1 MSGNKNTM
9 DISKFRQKFIEEAN
23 DLLRKLDADLLALE
37 KEPLDPKKIDQVFR
51 VMHSLKGSSGMFG
64 FDMITE
70 ITHALENLY
79 DEIRA
84 GKLQLTQQIIDLT
97 FAVGDHIR
105 NLLLDYDCN
114 DATNSR
120 HHTQINANIDFVIR
134 HLGVKT
140 DIANRLAKPKTNN
153 DGVSTFHISFKPDET
168 IIKRCINLSI
178 TFHDLFM
185 LGAYRIHPPSG
196 VNGSDYWSIFL
207 VTSKSYDEIEDA
219 LLFVMDYC
227 LISKV
232 ADFDIFNEEVLKSRD
247 QELVEAEAR
256 LNGDVL
262 VEYEGFNQ
270 MGAMSNAVQLPTIS
284 VFNPETSNRKIQV
297 DASKLDNLMYLVSEL
312 VTARSELLLS
322 IEETYSLR
330 TIEAA
335 ERIDKLSKLFS
346 DNALNIRLVSLEE
359 MASRFQRLV
368 RDLSK
373 SLGKKI
379 EFVTEGADTELDKN
393 IIDAIAEPILH
404 LIRNCIDHGV
414 EMPDMR
420 LARGKNE
427 VGKVFLSAC
436 KIGNYVHIKI
446 GDDGNGLDTAAILR
460 KAIEKGFV
468 NEGVTLTEKEIFDLI
483 FLPGF
488 STATTVS
495 EVSGRGVGMDIVWR
509 KIKEIRGEVS
519 IESLPQKGTTFNI
532 KLQQTISIIDTLL
545 VSAHSSK
552 FAIPIEDVE
561 ICGLELHSNIIQS
574 QSNLIEFNQELIP
587 YVSLNKHLLND
598 PTLPEL
604 VKLVIIR
611 KQDKRYAIVADQI
624 IGEFQAVVKPLGR
637 TFVDQDFLSGASIY
651 GDGSIV
657 LLLDTEKLLKL
668 L

>member
-105 NLLLDYDCN
+105 NLLLDYDCS
-114 DATNSR
+114 DAANSR
-120 HHTQINANIDFVIR
+120 HHTQIKANIDFVIR

-185 LGAYRIHPPSG
+185 LGAYRIHPPTG

-232 ADFDIFNEEVLKSRD
+232 ADFDIFNEEVLDSRD

-270 MGAMSNAVQLPTIS
+270 IGAMSNAVQLPTIS
-284 VFNPETSNRKIQV
+284 VFNPEISNRKIQV

-379 EFVTEGADTELDKN
+379 EFVTEGVDTELDKN

-414 EMPDMR
+414 EMPDVR
-420 LARGKNE
+420 HARGKNE
-427 VGKVFLSAC
+427 VGRVFLSAC
-436 KIGNYVHIKI
+436 KLGNYVHIKI
-446 GDDGNGLDTAAILR
+446 GDDGNGLDTATILR

-488 STATTVS
+488 STANVVS

-519 IESLPQKGTTFNI
+519 IESTPQQGTTFNI

-545 VSAHSSK
+545 VSAQSSK

-561 ICGLELHSNIIQS
+561 ICGLELHSNIIQR

-598 PTLPEL
+598 HTLPEL

>member
-120 HHTQINANIDFVIR
+120 HHTQIKANIDFVIR

-140 DIANRLAKPKTNN
+140 NITNRLAKPKTNN

-232 ADFDIFNEEVLKSRD
+232 ADFDIFNEEVLNSRD

-262 VEYEGFNQ
+262 YEGFNQ

-373 SLGKKI
+373 SLGKTI

-414 EMPDMR
+414 EMPDVR
-420 LARGKNE
+420 HARGKNE
-427 VGKVFLSAC
+427 VGRVFLSAC
-436 KIGNYVHIKI
+436 KLGNYVHIKI
-446 GDDGNGLDTAAILR
+446 GDDGNGLDTATILR

-488 STATTVS
+488 STANVVS

-519 IESLPQKGTTFNI
+519 IESTPQQGTTFNI

-545 VSAHSSK
+545 VSAQSSK

-561 ICGLELHSNIIQS
+561 ICGLELHSNIIQR

-598 PTLPEL
+598 HTLPEL